1 LSASS
6 NQYPDSGELLV
17 AGIEGALKATFEDVL
32 KLLMVGCRL
41 DLVLAAAPFER
52 IYERSEWFH
61 GSDSHLL
68 GLTK

>member
-6 NQYPDSGELLV
+6 KYPDSGELLV
-17 AGIEGALKATFEDVL
+17 AGIHGSLEAALEDVL
-32 KLLMVGCRL
+32 KLLIVDRRL